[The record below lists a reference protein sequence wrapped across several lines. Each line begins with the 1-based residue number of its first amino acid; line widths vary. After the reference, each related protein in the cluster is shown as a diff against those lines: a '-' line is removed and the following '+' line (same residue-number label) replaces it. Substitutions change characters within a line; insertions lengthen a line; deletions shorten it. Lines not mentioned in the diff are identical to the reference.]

1 MCFLSRKK
9 VQTEKVCNS
18 PGAQNQSLR
27 DWSMLSN
34 ADVKCVA
41 CMCAYDVRAIFF
53 KFAICSLYFSYSKKT
68 YIRINKNSHILPSRY
83 YLFLCRKKSVHCSL
97 VLKNKFEGKSNQ
109 NEWIEAKNSLVH
121 VMLMKWTHRKSK
133 ATWPV
138 HQVYEKLH
146 CILHW
151 AHMQQHIF

>member
-53 KFAICSLYFSYSKKT
+53 KFAICSLYFSYSKKNIHT
-68 YIRINKNSHILPSRY
+68 NKQKLSHPSIKILLIS
-83 YLFLCRKKSVHCSL
+83 LSQKKCAL
-97 VLKNKFEGKSNQ
+97 QFG
-109 NEWIEAKNSLVH
+109 IEK
-121 VMLMKWTHRKSK
+121 
-133 ATWPV
+133 
-138 HQVYEKLH
+138 
-146 CILHW
+146 
-151 AHMQQHIF
+151 